1 MDLGLKGKAVLVAG
15 GSAGIGAAAAR
26 AFAAEGARVAITS
39 RTAAAAAEGAETLRA
54 LGAEVLTVTAD
65 FTRAGDAEAAVQ
77 AAVDGF
83 GRLDVLVVS
92 VGAAQGGLF
101 WTLDDS
107 VWEAAIALK
116 LMGTVRLL
124 RAAAPLMRDQGSGS
138 IVVVVGNNGRQPGA
152 RLAPGSAVNAAC
164 LAVVKA
170 LADELAPHGVRVN
183 AVNPGPTRTRRWDT
197 MMTNLAAGSG
207 RSVEA
212 EEAAA
217 LAPIPLGR
225 INEADEIGRLV
236 AFVASEMSATMT
248 GTSITADGGLTR
260 ALP

>member
-1 MDLGLKGKAVLVAG
+1 MDLGLTGKAVLIAG

-26 AFAAEGARVAITS
+26 AFAAEGARVAITG
-39 RTAAAAAEGAETLRA
+39 RDTAALAKGAEALRA
-54 LGAEVLTVTAD
+54 LGAEALTVTAD

-101 WTLDDS
+101 WTLDDA
-107 VWEAAIALK
+107 VWEAAFALK

-124 RAAAPLMRDQGSGS
+124 RAAAPLMRDQGAGS

-197 MMTNLAAGSG
+197 LMTNLAAGSG
-207 RSVEA
+207 RSVED
-212 EEAAA
+212 EEAKA

-225 INEADEIGRLV
+225 INDADEIGRIV
-236 AFVASEMSATMT
+236 AFVASEAGGAMT
-248 GTSITADGGLTR
+248 GTGVTVDGGLTR

>member
-1 MDLGLKGKAVLVAG
+1 MDLGLTGKVVLVAG

-26 AFAAEGARVAITS
+26 AFAAEGAEVAITS
-39 RTAAAAAEGAETLRA
+39 RGVSAPAEGAK
-54 LGAEVLTVTAD
+54 VLTLTAD
-65 FTRAGDAEAAVQ
+65 FTRPGDAEAAVQ
-77 AAVDGF
+77 ATVDRF

-101 WTLDDS
+101 WTLDDA
-107 VWEAAIALK
+107 VWEQAIALK

-124 RAAAPLMRDQGSGS
+124 RAAAPLMRAQGSGS
-138 IVVVVGNNGRQPGA
+138 IVVVVGNNGRQPA
-152 RLAPGSAVNAAC
+152 ERLAPCSAVNAAC
-164 LAVVKA
+164 LALVKA

-183 AVNPGPTRTRRWDT
+183 AVNPGPTRTRRWDVL
-197 MMTNLAAGSG
+197 MTNLAAQSG

-225 INEADEIGRLV
+225 INDADEIGRLV
-236 AFVASEMSATMT
+236 AIVASDVSATMT
-248 GTSITADGGLTR
+248 GTSITADGGVTR

>member
-1 MDLGLKGKAVLVAG
+1 MDLGLTGKVVLVAG

-26 AFAAEGARVAITS
+26 AFAAEGAEVAITS
-39 RTAAAAAEGAETLRA
+39 RGVSAPVEGAK
-54 LGAEVLTVTAD
+54 VLTITAD
-65 FTRAGDAEAAVQ
+65 FTRPGDAEAAVQ
-77 AAVDGF
+77 ATVDRF

-92 VGAAQGGLF
+92 IGAAQGGLF
-101 WTLDDS
+101 WTLDDA
-107 VWEAAIALK
+107 VWEQAIALK

-124 RAAAPLMRDQGSGS
+124 RAAAPLMRAQGSGS

-152 RLAPGSAVNAAC
+152 RMAPGSAVNAAC

-183 AVNPGPTRTRRWDT
+183 AVNPGPTRTRRWDVL
-197 MMTNLAAGSG
+197 MTNLAAQSG

-225 INEADEIGRLV
+225 INDADEIGRLV
-236 AFVASEMSATMT
+236 AIVASDVSATMT
-248 GTSITADGGLTR
+248 GTSITADGGVTR

>member
-152 RLAPGSAVNAAC
+152 C